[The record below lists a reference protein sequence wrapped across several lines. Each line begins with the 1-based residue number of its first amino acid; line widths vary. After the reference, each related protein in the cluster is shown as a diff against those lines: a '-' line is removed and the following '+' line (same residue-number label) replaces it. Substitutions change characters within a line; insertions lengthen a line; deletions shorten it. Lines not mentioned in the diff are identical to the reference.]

1 MNFEKIS
8 DGVYQKNFSENI
20 FMQADFNQKKFF
32 YPKNLKIGRD
42 SVKNF
47 SQNEN
52 FVVFE
57 CVYRLLQKGYRP
69 EDIFL
74 EKAWQLGHNQK
85 SGRADIC
92 VSKNEKVFLIIE
104 CKTHGAEFNH
114 ELENLKSYGGQLFS
128 YWQQE
133 QGCQWLVL
141 YASTFDN
148 EKFDYSFASVSCNEE
163 IYKNANTVP
172 EKFKIWSE
180 NYNKKIA
187 GDVIFHEDTE
197 PYKIGVKPFRKKN
210 LKDFS
215 DTGVVNAFE
224 EVLRHNSVTNK
235 QNAFDALLELFI
247 CKLVDEA
254 HKNFDDEVE
263 FQFKSGADSYET
275 FIDRLQ
281 KLYHQ
286 GMEEFMQIKTTYT
299 PLSVVENLLKQNQG
313 ENRKVLENLLKNEIN
328 KLKFYTPNIFNFIKV
343 FNREIFYMN
352 CKVVEE
358 VVDKFKEYK
367 IIGAKNLQ
375 ILGDM
380 FEQLLDKGFKQD
392 EGQFF
397 TPLPITRFIWDSLPL
412 EKIICAE
419 KNFSP
424 PKIIDYACGAG
435 HFLTICLQVG
445 KMKNFSA
452 LKKMTDFL

>member
-8 DGVYQKNFSENI
+8 DGVYRHKKFS
-20 FMQADFNQKKFF
+20 MSVDFNQKKFF

-74 EKAWQLGHNQK
+74 EKAWQLGQNQK
-85 SGRADIC
+85 SGIADIC

-104 CKTHGAEFNH
+104 CKTFGAEFNH
-114 ELENLKSYGGQLFS
+114 ELANLNSDGGQLFS

-163 IYKNANTVP
+163 IYKNAATVP

-187 GDVIFHEDTE
+187 DDVIFHDETVA
-197 PYKIGVKPFRKKN
+197 YQIGVEPFRKKN
-210 LKDFS
+210 LKDFT

-247 CKLVDEA
+247 CKLYFCCIISSERGIFFVYG
-254 HKNFDDEVE
+254 K
-263 FQFKSGADSYET
+263 
-275 FIDRLQ
+275 
-281 KLYHQ
+281 
-286 GMEEFMQIKTTYT
+286 
-299 PLSVVENLLKQNQG
+299 
-313 ENRKVLENLLKNEIN
+313 
-328 KLKFYTPNIFNFIKV
+328 KF
-343 FNREIFYMN
+343 
-352 CKVVEE
+352 
-358 VVDKFKEYK
+358 
-367 IIGAKNLQ
+367 
-375 ILGDM
+375 
-380 FEQLLDKGFKQD
+380 
-392 EGQFF
+392 
-397 TPLPITRFIWDSLPL
+397 
-412 EKIICAE
+412 
-419 KNFSP
+419 
-424 PKIIDYACGAG
+424 
-435 HFLTICLQVG
+435 
-445 KMKNFSA
+445 
-452 LKKMTDFL
+452 